1 MSYAGLLIN
10 TVDLI
15 DYTKDVW
22 QEPTEVVIPNIK
34 CRIMY
39 ANQLI
44 RDFRG
49 EEVTSFAKLFFL
61 KGQAL
66 THTMKVRIIDPD
78 NPALTTDHPIIKIR
92 QPQDSVKLHHI
103 EVWIS

>member
-15 DYTKDVW
+15 DYTMDIW
-22 QEPTEVVIPNIK
+22 GETTEVVTPSVK

-44 RDFRG
+44 RNFRG

-66 THTMKVRIIDPD
+66 THTMKVRITDPGD
-78 NPALTTDHPIIKIR
+78 ATKTTDHPIIKIR
-92 QPQDSVKLHHI
+92 QPQDRVKLHHK
-103 EVWIS
+103 EAWIS

>member
-22 QEPTEVVIPNIK
+22 QEPTEVVTPNVK

-66 THTMKVRIIDPD
+66 THTMKVRITNPD
-78 NPALTTDHPIIKIR
+78 NAAKKTDHPIIKIR
-92 QPQDSVKLHHI
+92 QPQDSVKLHHK